1 MQSNPPEGL
10 HIDPYQ
16 IHDQVVG
23 AEVVVVV
30 MVGAAEAAGEA
41 VDEVAE
47 EIMNLSN
54 KKLIDF
60 QKRGLIT
67 TIGHQCPDGSRKRLK
82 RGESRIK

>member
-47 EIMNLSN
+47 EIMNPSS

-60 QKRGLIT
+60 QKKELT
-67 TIGHQCPDGSRKRLK
+67 TMIGHQCLDGSRR
-82 RGESRIK
+82 R